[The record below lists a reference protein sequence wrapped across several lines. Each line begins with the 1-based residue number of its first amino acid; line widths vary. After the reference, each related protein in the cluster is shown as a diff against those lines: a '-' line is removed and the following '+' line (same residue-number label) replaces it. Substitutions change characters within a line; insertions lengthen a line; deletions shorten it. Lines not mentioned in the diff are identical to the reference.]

1 MPALLAG
8 CVAIGARPG
17 RGAPEIVARRA
28 RTAPRTKSEERAA
41 EARDKRDEERNAV
54 AQAPT
59 LKNHWALTPE
69 LTRTAGVARAAVRA

>member
-41 EARDKRDEERNAV
+41 EARDKRDE
-54 AQAPT
+54 
-59 LKNHWALTPE
+59 
-69 LTRTAGVARAAVRA
+69 

>member
-1 MPALLAG
+1 MLVL
-8 CVAIGARPG
+8 VAEGRACGARPG

-28 RTAPRTKSEERAA
+28 RAAPRTKSEERAA

-59 LKNHWALTPE
+59 LKNHWALTRE
-69 LTRTAGVARAAVRA
+69 LSGAPKGLPLE